1 MSGGQNSGLDR
12 LVAARLALVYLRS
25 PPALLSLWGSQ
36 SLGHAPAPALTNPS
50 CFCFSHLPARAGLD
64 PGIWGKGHRG
74 LEGDWGW
81 GGDNQP
87 RHLFLSVLSSC
98 PPSGSEAKTAPVP
111 PLAQLV
117 LLQLRALGKGRLPP
131 SHPSLSDFPFPGLSL
146 PIWLPVCGPTASE
159 SRGREGL
166 QSPVELILKP
176 RFCYYV

>member
-98 PPSGSEAKTAPVP
+98 PPSGSEAKPAPVP

-117 LLQLRALGKGRLPP
+117 LLQLRALGKGNCPPPTPHCLTSPFLASVFQSGSQSVVPLP
-131 SHPSLSDFPFPGLSL
+131 GR
-146 PIWLPVCGPTASE
+146 VEVEKG
-159 SRGREGL
+159 SRAL
-166 QSPVELILKP
+166 WN
-176 RFCYYV
+176 